1 MDATLRYSAGNENA
15 PGDPFGATEL
25 VIEPSGRARL
35 DHRHVGLH
43 RAWTG
48 QVDAGALERLHA
60 LLDDA
65 GFPDMERFPLPAGAT
80 LRTLVAEQEGQRRGV
95 RVEWNRARDLP
106 VWRDA
111 FAILDSLVRQLS
123 DDTFHA
129 APDTLGPAITDLR
142 AVDGVN
148 VE

>member
-1 MDATLRYSAGNENA
+1 MDATLRYSAGSENA

-48 QVDAGALERLHA
+48 QVDAGVLERLRR

-65 GFPDMERFPLPAGAT
+65 GFPQMERDPLPAGAT
-80 LRTLVAEQEGQRRGV
+80 LRTLVADQDGQRTGV
-95 RVEWNRARDLP
+95 RVEWNRAQELP
-106 VWRDA
+106 VWKDA

-123 DDTFHA
+123 EDTFHA
-129 APDTLGPAITDLR
+129 APDTLTPAITDLR
-142 AVDGVN
+142 AIDV
-148 VE
+148 